1 MESNNPFKYTYK
13 AIYRAPVTPFT
24 MFVGAHLA
32 EKAVFVPVSRVL
44 YVPGGAGF
52 LPPTAVIYK
61 SPRDCHILPLDIK
74 QKKHT
79 KENHH
84 LTPALDLK
92 KKTNHNT
99 NPFKVEKKNQ
109 LCQPTR
115 PSWNLSFLQ
124 GFRMIFFYKASNNL
138 SVQGGPLPLINGVN
152 KPLSV
157 GVK

>member
-13 AIYRAPVTPFT
+13 AIYRGPVTPFT

-92 KKTNHNT
+92 KKQTTTPTPSKSKKKSALSTHKT
-99 NPFKVEKKNQ
+99 LMKPFFSA
-109 LCQPTR
+109 R
-115 PSWNLSFLQ
+115 FSHD
-124 GFRMIFFYKASNNL
+124 FFYKASNDL

-152 KPLSV
+152 KPL
-157 GVK
+157 

>member
-1 MESNNPFKYTYK
+1 MELNNPFKYTYK
-13 AIYRAPVTPFT
+13 AIYRGPVTPFT

-99 NPFKVEKKNQ
+99 NPFKVEKKI
-109 LCQPTR
+109 
-115 PSWNLSFLQ
+115 SF
-124 GFRMIFFYKASNNL
+124 
-138 SVQGGPLPLINGVN
+138 VN
-152 KPLSV
+152 PQDPHETFLFCKV
-157 GVK
+157 FA